1 MHPSMEPI
9 HLLDQANGNAEDRL
23 DLNQPNIR
31 VVAQP
36 APSDNP
42 LISTANLKE
51 FAEKELTGLDLSTI
65 TRGISAIVPES
76 EYWELNEYGLVYYR
90 KIWFKKEYLLVID
103 LIKYIVESMKKAAS
117 FYKKYGHIRKI
128 LIVVTLEQVL
138 GEHLAYPEDP
148 DKRRIEL
155 RKCKLPEVY
164 ADAGCPAE
172 DLVDRE
178 HLISTVDKEIVFPL
192 IQAFDGPIKQ
202 KKNDPARRKLIEH
215 IVERRFW

>member
-1 MHPSMEPI
+1 
-9 HLLDQANGNAEDRL
+9 
-23 DLNQPNIR
+23 
-31 VVAQP
+31 
-36 APSDNP
+36 
-42 LISTANLKE
+42 
-51 FAEKELTGLDLSTI
+51 
-65 TRGISAIVPES
+65 
-76 EYWELNEYGLVYYR
+76 
-90 KIWFKKEYLLVID
+90 
-103 LIKYIVESMKKAAS
+103 MKKAAS

-202 KKNDPARRKLIEH
+202 KKNDRAHCRASILVNRA
-215 IVERRFW
+215 IVFVHRFRMGSVTVI